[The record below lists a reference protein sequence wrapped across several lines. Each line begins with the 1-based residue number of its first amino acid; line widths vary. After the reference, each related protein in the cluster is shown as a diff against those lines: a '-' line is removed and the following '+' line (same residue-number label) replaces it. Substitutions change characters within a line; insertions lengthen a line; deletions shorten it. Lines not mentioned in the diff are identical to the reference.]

1 VLLNRLC
8 AAGPDGNSMTT
19 EIKQRRAISI
29 LVLLGSILFMV
40 VTWNYSAPDSE
51 QWKRPSER

>member
-1 VLLNRLC
+1 
-8 AAGPDGNSMTT
+8 MTT
-19 EIKQRRAISI
+19 EISQRRAISI

-40 VTWNYSAPDSE
+40 VTWNYSSPDSE

>member
-1 VLLNRLC
+1 
-8 AAGPDGNSMTT
+8 MTT

-40 VTWNYSAPDSE
+40 VTWNYSGPDSE
-51 QWKRPSER
+51 HWKRPSQR